1 MALIEGNFHGK
12 AVKAEV
18 GTNKDNKPVIR
29 VELEVT
35 EGEHKGK
42 RFNYDGNL
50 KAESIKYTKRDMV
63 ALGWQ
68 GKDVMTFVDDVLKD
82 PKVVPFE
89 VTIATWN
96 KPESMGGGIKQWSSV
111 RSIGYA
117 APPLTAIDND
127 KAKDVNSWF
136 AEAGDV
142 APTNGARGGNS
153 DIPF

>member
-1 MALIEGNFHGK
+1 MIEGTFQGK
-12 AVKAEV
+12 AVKAEI

-29 VELEVT
+29 AQLEVT

-42 RFNYDGNL
+42 RFNYEGNL
-50 KAESIKYTKRDMV
+50 KPESIKYTKRDMV

-68 GKDVMTFVDDVLKD
+68 GKDVLTFVDDAMKS

-96 KPESMGGGIKQWSSV
+96 KPDGSVKQWESV
-111 RSIGYA
+111 RSIGYS
-117 APPLTAIDND
+117 APPLNAMD
-127 KAKDVNSWF
+127 KAKAADVNSWF

-142 APTNGARGGNS
+142 EGQKNDDR
-153 DIPF
+153 IPF